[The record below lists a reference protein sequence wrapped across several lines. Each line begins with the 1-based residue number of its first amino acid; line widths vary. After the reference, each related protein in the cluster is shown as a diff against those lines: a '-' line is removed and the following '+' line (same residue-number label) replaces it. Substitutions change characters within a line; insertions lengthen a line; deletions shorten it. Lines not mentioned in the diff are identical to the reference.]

1 MSRHTTEMAQSL
13 RTERPNLSEAEHGS
27 LNLGEFQLVRPEGDG
42 IVAEQVVDQIREM
55 IRQGK
60 LKPGDRLPPE
70 RELAKRLGISRA
82 SLRHG
87 LRFLAAIGVL
97 NSHRGSGTFIAQG
110 PPVLKSESLQM
121 MADLHRF
128 SYDEMFEARKVL
140 EVALT
145 ELAAKNAG
153 DEDIATLAEEVAEM
167 YATLDDP
174 QEYLVH
180 DIRFHRAVA
189 AASGNQIL
197 SALMHMVST
206 ALYENRRAT
215 VERARDLKESAELHR
230 RIYRLIRE
238 RKPTEA
244 RAAMNEHLELALKAL
259 TSEQQL
265 SAPKNKP
272 SSRKQTE
279 NPKS

>member
-1 MSRHTTEMAQSL
+1 
-13 RTERPNLSEAEHGS
+13 
-27 LNLGEFQLVRPEGDG
+27 
-42 IVAEQVVDQIREM
+42 
-55 IRQGK
+55 
-60 LKPGDRLPPE
+60 
-70 RELAKRLGISRA
+70 
-82 SLRHG
+82 
-87 LRFLAAIGVL
+87 
-97 NSHRGSGTFIAQG
+97 
-110 PPVLKSESLQM
+110 
-121 MADLHRF
+121 
-128 SYDEMFEARKVL
+128 
-140 EVALT
+140 LT
-145 ELAAKNAG
+145 ELAARNAG

-206 ALYENRRAT
+206 AMYENRRVT

-238 RKPTEA
+238 RKPAEA

-259 TSEQQL
+259 TSEERL
-265 SAPKNKP
+265 AAPKNRP

-279 NPKS
+279 NPKP